1 MKKNKYDTLIT
12 IGAILGIIGGIL
24 FSVVGAGIVSVVL
37 SAMCLGSKKN
47 DRNFIIITAIIN
59 WLFAGLIGGILLLI
73 SYSSM
78 PEDNNRIQ

>member
-37 SAMCLGSKKN
+37 SAMCLGSKK
-47 DRNFIIITAIIN
+47 
-59 WLFAGLIGGILLLI
+59 W
-73 SYSSM
+73 
-78 PEDNNRIQ
+78 